1 MTRTIYLIL
10 LLSVLFLS
18 SCSLSKNVKTDPTQ
32 GKTVNKPKVETSINK
47 AGNTLATPRKLYQKK
62 QYDQALMS
70 ILGADSKLLENP
82 SARKLLRNINDRL
95 VTVQWYLQK
104 SIIELL
110 KGNKKKA
117 RYHLD
122 EGLKLYPAHKPSLLL
137 KKRMASISLDKNKP
151 LKKYQSGRI
160 TAVKKDLPARAF
172 ESKAPTKEDLDLAG
186 FYLAEGNTYFDEG
199 KFDLAKASWLQG
211 HGVAPSHA
219 ALKDNLV
226 KLCTNEGLQLF
237 GQGNIDASIKTWEE
251 GLKIKPNDPAIKG
264 YLDKA
269 RKAEAKVRSIN

>member
-1 MTRTIYLIL
+1 
-10 LLSVLFLS
+10 
-18 SCSLSKNVKTDPTQ
+18 
-32 GKTVNKPKVETSINK
+32 
-47 AGNTLATPRKLYQKK
+47 
-62 QYDQALMS
+62 LMS
-70 ILGADSKLLENP
+70 ILGADPKLLENQ
-82 SARKLLRNINDRL
+82 SARKLLWNINDRL

-117 RYHLD
+117 HYHLD

-137 KKRMASISLDKNKP
+137 KKRMASISLDKKIP

-160 TAVKKDLPARAF
+160 TVGKSQGNLNQTSTNKNDIKQKGKSAVKKGLPVKAF
-172 ESKAPTKEDLDLAG
+172 ESKVPTKEDSDLANY
-186 FYLAEGNTYFDEG
+186 YLSSGNTYFDEG

-211 HGVAPSHA
+211 YEIAPSHT

-226 KLCTNEGLQLF
+226 RLCTNEGLQLF